1 LDCGLILLHLNKYE
15 NNMWKSDYSIE
26 QVNSMNKN
34 TILETLGI
42 EITEKGSDF
51 LVGKMPVDSR
61 TVQPMRILHGGANVV
76 LAETLGSIA
85 SLMIIN
91 PEEEI
96 SVGLDVNANHI
107 RSVKSGWVK
116 GIAKPISIGK
126 KIHVWEIKITD
137 DDDRLTCVSRL
148 TVSILPKK

>member
-1 LDCGLILLHLNKYE
+1 
-15 NNMWKSDYSIE
+15 MWKSDYSID
-26 QVNSMNKN
+26 QVNSMSKN
-34 TILETLGI
+34 TILDVLGI
-42 EITEKGSDF
+42 EITEKGDDF

-96 SVGLDVNANHI
+96 SVGVDINANHI
-107 RSVKSGWVK
+107 RSVKSGWVT
-116 GIAKPISIGK
+116 GIAKPINIGR

-137 DDDRLTCVSRL
+137 EEGRLTCISRL
-148 TVSILPKK
+148 TVSVLPKKNN

>member
-1 LDCGLILLHLNKYE
+1 
-15 NNMWKSDYSIE
+15 MWKSDYSID
-26 QVNSMNKN
+26 QVNSMSKN
-34 TILETLGI
+34 TILDVLGI
-42 EITEKGSDF
+42 EITEKGDDF

-96 SVGLDVNANHI
+96 SVGVDINANHI
-107 RSVKSGWVK
+107 RSVKSGWVT
-116 GIAKPISIGK
+116 GIAKPISIGR

-137 DDDRLTCVSRL
+137 EEGRLTCISRL
-148 TVSILPKK
+148 TVSVLPKKNN

>member
-1 LDCGLILLHLNKYE
+1 
-15 NNMWKSDYSIE
+15 MWKSDYSID
-26 QVNSMNKN
+26 QVNSMSKN
-34 TILETLGI
+34 TILDVLGI
-42 EITEKGSDF
+42 EITEKGDDF

-91 PEEEI
+91 PDEEI
-96 SVGLDVNANHI
+96 SVGVDVNANHI
-107 RSVKSGWVK
+107 RSVKSGWVT
-116 GIAKPISIGK
+116 GIAKPINIGR

-137 DDDRLTCVSRL
+137 EEERLTCISRL
-148 TVSILPKK
+148 TVSVLPKKNN

>member
-1 LDCGLILLHLNKYE
+1 
-15 NNMWKSDYSIE
+15 MWKSNYSIE

-42 EITEKGSDF
+42 EIIEKGPNF

-85 SLMIIN
+85 SLMIID

-116 GIAKPISIGK
+116 GIAKPINIGK
-126 KIHVWEIKITD
+126 KIHVWEIRITD
-137 DDDRLTCVSRL
+137 DEEKLTCVSRL
-148 TVSILPKK
+148 TVSILPKTIS

>member
-1 LDCGLILLHLNKYE
+1 
-15 NNMWKSDYSIE
+15 MWKSDYSIE

-107 RSVKSGWVK
+107 RSVKSGWVR
-116 GIAKPISIGK
+116 GVAKPISIGR

-137 DDDRLTCVSRL
+137 EEDRLTCVSRL
-148 TVSILPKK
+148 TVSILPKKKSN

>member
-1 LDCGLILLHLNKYE
+1 
-15 NNMWKSDYSIE
+15 MWKSDYSID
-26 QVNSMNKN
+26 QINAMSKS
-34 TILETLGI
+34 TILDALGI
-42 EITEKGSDF
+42 EITEKGDDF

-85 SLMIIN
+85 SLMIIDPSN
-91 PEEEI
+91 EI
-96 SVGLDVNANHI
+96 SVGVDVNANHI

-116 GIAKPISIGK
+116 GVAKPLSIGR

-137 DDDRLTCVSRL
+137 EEERLTCIARL
-148 TVSILPKK
+148 TVSVLPRKKD